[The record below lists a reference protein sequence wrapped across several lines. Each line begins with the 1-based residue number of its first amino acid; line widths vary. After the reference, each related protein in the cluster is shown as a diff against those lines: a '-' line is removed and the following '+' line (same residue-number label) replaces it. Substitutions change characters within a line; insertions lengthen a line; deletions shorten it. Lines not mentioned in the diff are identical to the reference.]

1 MFFKT
6 KLLTNQVILTL
17 FLGMILILFPFLI
30 LDSHAAESDPQ
41 VAPISAPQLAKPASA
56 PSAPSSST
64 SDDDDDSGTSLNRRE
79 CEIA

>member
-17 FLGMILILFPFLI
+17 FIGMVLILFPFLI
-30 LDSHAAESDPQ
+30 LDSHAAESPPQ
-41 VAPISAPQLAKPASA
+41 VAPVSAPQLAKPVS
-56 PSAPSSST
+56 PSSAPSSST
-64 SDDDDDSGTSLNRRE
+64 SDDDDDSGPSLTRRE